1 MNIQI
6 YNSLSRIKEPFEPYD
21 KNQVKMY
28 VCGPTVYDSA
38 HIGHAMSYL
47 VFDLVRRYL
56 KHRGYQTY
64 CVQNFTD
71 VDDKIINRAKDTGE
85 AWDSITT
92 RYIADF
98 LQDMDDLNIERADV
112 YPYASQE
119 IPQIIE
125 MINGLIEKGYA
136 YASEGDVY
144 YRVRQDEDYGK
155 LSNRKLE
162 DQQAGAG
169 DRISAV
175 EQDRKEHPL
184 DFALWKVAKSNEVPY
199 WESPWGI
206 GRPGWHIECSAMS
219 LRYLG
224 EQIDIHGGG
233 SDLVFPHHE
242 NEIAQSESY
251 TGKVPFVKYW
261 LHNGLLQVSGEKMSK
276 SLKNFFTI
284 QDFLQHHSA
293 DTLRLFVLSSHYR
306 RPATYTD
313 NSFEAAERA
322 LERFHTA
329 LEPAQGG
336 ASRIDNRL
344 VTLSQETSQKFHA
357 AMDDDFNSALALG
370 TLFELSRAINGAR
383 DRGVAGPA
391 FEQAQATLRDLLTIL
406 GFKLEQKEQPVDSA
420 SAAPFI
426 ELLIDLRAKLRKSRQ
441 WALADEVRDRLTELN
456 VKLEDT
462 RDGTKW
468 KFDS

>member
-1 MNIQI
+1 MSIQI
-6 YNSLSRIKEPFEPYD
+6 YNSLSRSKEPFEPYD

-184 DFALWKVAKSNEVPY
+184 DFALWKVAKPNEVPY

-251 TGKVPFVKYW
+251 TDKVPFVKYW

-293 DTLRLFVLSSHYR
+293 DALRLFVFSSHYR

-329 LEPAQGG
+329 LEPAQGE

-370 TLFELSRAINGAR
+370 ALFELSRAINGAR
-383 DRGVAGPA
+383 DRGVSGPA
-391 FEQAQATLRDLLTIL
+391 FEKAQATLRDLLTLL
-406 GFKLEQKEQPVDSA
+406 GFKLEQKEESIDNT

-426 ELLIDLRAKLRKSRQ
+426 ELLIDLRAKLRNNRQ

-468 KFDS
+468 TLES